1 MPPRRSLREQLS
13 PVARLL
19 AAMAVIAGLW
29 LGVWPAL
36 SRRPAIRAAIE
47 RNRALGIDPS
57 AKFYTEQEANASA
70 LIAVES
76 ARRRARGLAPAQVRS
91 VSRNAA

>member
-36 SRRPAIRAAIE
+36 SRRPAIRAAI
-47 RNRALGIDPS
+47 S
-57 AKFYTEQEANASA
+57 A
-70 LIAVES
+70 IA
-76 ARRRARGLAPAQVRS
+76 P
-91 VSRNAA
+91 

>member
-1 MPPRRSLREQLS
+1 MPPRRSLLNQLGS
-13 PVARLL
+13 LGRLL
-19 AAMAVIAGLW
+19 AACAVIAALW

-57 AKFYTEQEANASA
+57 AKFYTEQEANANA
-70 LIAVES
+70 LIAIES
-76 ARRRARGLAPAQVRS
+76 ARRRAPAAWR
-91 VSRNAA
+91 RPAFGK